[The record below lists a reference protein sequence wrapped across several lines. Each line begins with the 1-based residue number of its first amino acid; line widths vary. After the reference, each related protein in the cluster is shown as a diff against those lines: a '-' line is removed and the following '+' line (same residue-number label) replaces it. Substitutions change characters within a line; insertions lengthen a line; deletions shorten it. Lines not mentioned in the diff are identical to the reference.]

1 MTKTKKR
8 KISSNIWKM
17 TVMLMVNKRPYMTFL
32 TIFLLTMPNATANT
46 IGLLTLIGQIVGFLF
61 EVPSGYVS
69 DKIGHRNALIISSV
83 AMVLSTACYVF
94 ADNIYWFF
102 AGAILLSIS
111 IAFKSGTNSAFI
123 HETLTALN
131 KKDRYAEIEGKM
143 RSIGFA
149 VPIILILLLAVIA
162 ETNFRLAFGVMLI
175 IDIIALFVA
184 VSLVNPNVKE
194 SKIKEVDLESF
205 PRIFKK
211 FLTMK
216 YARYALLTTVIFGIY
231 FGSVIGFRNPFQE
244 SLGFSILTIGILWA
258 ISRVFISLLLL
269 VNGKI
274 YKMFTYKQFIILRT
288 LVYAV
293 GLIAIGLSPNIW
305 IVAVLFIIITT
316 TNLGLSSTG
325 LQYDLELIGDS
336 NSKAT
341 LLSIRAFMGNIF
353 TGLSGLGMGALIV
366 AHSYPIAYL
375 VVGLSLLGMIIIS
388 LLLFKKSSKRLGF

>member
-1 MTKTKKR
+1 
-8 KISSNIWKM
+8 M
-17 TVMLMVNKRPYMTFL
+17 TVIFMVNKRPYMTFL

-46 IGLLTLIGQIVGFLF
+46 IGVLTLVGQIVGFLF
-61 EVPSGYVS
+61 EIPSGYVS
-69 DKIGHRNALIISSV
+69 DKIGHRKALIISSV
-83 AMVLSTACYVF
+83 VMVLSTACYVF
-94 ADNIYWFF
+94 ANNIYWFF

-123 HETLTALN
+123 YETLTALN
-131 KKDRYAEIEGKM
+131 KEDRQAEIEGRM
-143 RSIGFA
+143 RSVGFI

-162 ETNFRLAFGVMLI
+162 ESNFRLAFGVMLI

-184 VSLVNPNVKE
+184 IALVNPHVKE
-194 SKIKEVDLESF
+194 STIKEVDLERF
-205 PRIFKK
+205 PIIFKK
-211 FLTMK
+211 FLKMK
-216 YARYALLTTVIFGIY
+216 YARYALLTTIIFGIY

-244 SLGFSILTIGILWA
+244 SLGFSLITISILWS
-258 ISRVFISLLLL
+258 ISRVCISLLLL

-274 YKMFTYKQFIILRT
+274 YKMLTYKQFIIIRT
-288 LVYAV
+288 LIYAT
-293 GLIAIGLSPNIW
+293 GLTMIGLSSSIW
-305 IVAVLFIIITT
+305 LVAILFIIVTT
-316 TNLGLSSTG
+316 INLGLSSTG

-375 VVGLSLLGMIIIS
+375 VVGLSLFGMVVVS
-388 LLLFKKSSKRLGF
+388 LFLFRKSSEMFSA